1 MMYTSSTASCSGWTP
16 PNSTAMWWL
25 MAVNEKLEHGGGRS
39 PEVGGEDH
47 SATESRTV
55 FTRQMSSDAKKCPRK
70 FLS

>member
-1 MMYTSSTASCSGWTP
+1 
-16 PNSTAMWWL
+16 
-25 MAVNEKLEHGGGRS
+25 MAVNEKLEHGGGRG